1 MSPPWDWH
9 CSVCLLPAGHCMASQ
24 VPPSYEPGPEITK
37 KIWDSSFH
45 CPDPLSG
52 VGCWKSLT
60 VRLDSTFPWYMVL
73 IMALRVLM
81 WFFFFLH
88 CKLSC
93 KQLVLRVLWQLKMCF
108 PMFNSDGN
116 KVVCH
121 SLLSADHVWSVCQK
135 GQPQIILGNW
145 KTCSDCTMMQMK
157 QIGFYFILFVL
168 LINNSVSFGERIPPS
183 VPALIYRS
191 VVLITYIKLG
201 ARWINPSNYCWC
213 SVCLLNILEICYTM
227 LHLYLHINSL
237 FRSNVPKLKLLILCS
252 SLGNSLLN

>member
-1 MSPPWDWH
+1 MLGLWISCSGISGANTAPPPVFTYYSLAIINQGVLTLPASSWYEMSPPWDWH
-9 CSVCLLPAGHCMASQ
+9 CSVCLLPAWHCMASQ
-24 VPPSYEPGPEITK
+24 VPPSYEPGPEINK

-60 VRLDSTFPWYMVL
+60 VWLDSTFPWYMVL
-73 IMALRVLM
+73 IMALHVLM

-116 KVVCH
+116 KVVRH

-145 KTCSDCTMMQMK
+145 KTCSDCMLMQMK
-157 QIGFYFILFVL
+157 QIGFYFI
-168 LINNSVSFGERIPPS
+168 
-183 VPALIYRS
+183 
-191 VVLITYIKLG
+191 
-201 ARWINPSNYCWC
+201 
-213 SVCLLNILEICYTM
+213 CLTN
-227 LHLYLHINSL
+227 
-237 FRSNVPKLKLLILCS
+237 
-252 SLGNSLLN
+252 